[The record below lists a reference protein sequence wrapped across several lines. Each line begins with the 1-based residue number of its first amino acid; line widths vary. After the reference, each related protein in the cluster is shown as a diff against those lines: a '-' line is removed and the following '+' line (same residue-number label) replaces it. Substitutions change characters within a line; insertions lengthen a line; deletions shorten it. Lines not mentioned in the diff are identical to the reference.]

1 MNKGDESNRNMN
13 AKSNVDFSPL
23 LDRAVVFES
32 GEISKTVSVSI
43 FYNPNID
50 GGNSQDNTE
59 KSGLVAPGKL
69 GEEEEEEEVLEKMFK
84 IILSKDDSESFKV
97 SSKNVCIVT
106 ITQENDTDQK
116 LIREKA
122 LL

>member
-1 MNKGDESNRNMN
+1 MN

-59 KSGLVAPGKL
+59 KSGLVQPGKL

>member
-59 KSGLVAPGKL
+59 KSGLVQPGKL

>member
-1 MNKGDESNRNMN
+1 LNKGDESNRNMN

-59 KSGLVAPGKL
+59 KSGLVQPGKL

>member
-1 MNKGDESNRNMN
+1 MN

-32 GEISKTVSVSI
+32 GEVSKTVTVSI
-43 FYNPNID
+43 LNPINAENID
-50 GGNSQDNTE
+50 GGNSQDHTE
-59 KSGLVAPGKL
+59 KSELVQPKV
-69 GEEEEEEEVLEKMFK
+69 GEEEEDEVLEKMFK
-84 IILSKDDSESFKV
+84 IILSKDDSENFKV

-106 ITQENDTDQK
+106 ITQYNDGDQK